1 MTREEA
7 IDFAKFLKNN
17 WLINFADMEE
27 FCDIAIEALKAE
39 PIKHGEWIVYPLMD
53 EGRVELECPICGDT
67 FIRSVDYKPH
77 FCENCGA
84 KMDKEE

>member
-7 IDFAKFLKNN
+7 IKLLKEEEDYNEGYAVAK
-17 WLINFADMEE
+17 AYGM
-27 FCDIAIEALKAE
+27 AIEALKAE

-84 KMDKEE
+84 KMDKE